1 MGSAFVTGERYR
13 AWRYPHIPV
22 RPLGLETRLD
32 IRPKRFVV
40 GLGEEEAWKEPLT
53 ARSAPMR
60 RAFYL
65 GRVEEAGRGD
75 EVLATVWECPSG
87 REALATLAVAQD
99 FKGETPTPGSL
110 LRIWTWVEL
119 PGHGECTEHREV
131 RVKPPELSAE
141 ERQELRAFLDE
152 LETHPQEPEAGD
164 A

>member
-1 MGSAFVTGERYR
+1 MDSAFINSWKYR
-13 AWRYPHIPV
+13 ARRYPPLPV

-40 GLGEEEAWKEPLT
+40 GLGEEDAWREPPT

-65 GRVEEAGRGD
+65 GRVEEAGPGD

-87 REALATLAVAQD
+87 REALATLSVAQD
-99 FKGETPTPGSL
+99 FQGEAPAPGSL
-110 LRIWTWVEL
+110 LRIWTWLEL
-119 PGHGECTEHREV
+119 PEPGRCIERREV
-131 RVKPPELSAE
+131 QVKPIELSAE
-141 ERQELRAFLDE
+141 EREELRAFLEE
-152 LETHPQEPEAGD
+152 LKAQPPEREEED